1 MSLAHS
7 TGPER
12 WPTHRLLSIA
22 ARLDELRINRNLT
35 HLGLTK
41 GSLDVLESV
50 ADLEPVTVSDLATL
64 LCVSKQSLGRVVR
77 RLQGLGFL
85 SRERSGDRR
94 YTDIRLT
101 HHGRKVLATAEAAV
115 DRLSQDRPDSESALR
130 GDLERYIRGIR
141 M

>member
-50 ADLEPVTVSDLATL
+50 AELEPVTVSDLAAL
-64 LCVSKQSLGRVVR
+64 LCVSKQSMGRVVH

-85 SRERSGDRR
+85 SMERSDDRR

-101 HHGRKVLATAEAAV
+101 HHGRKALATAAALV
-115 DRLSQDRPDSESALR
+115 QRLTESRPDTESALR
-130 GDLERYIRGIR
+130 LDLERYIRDLR

>member
-1 MSLAHS
+1 MSLVHS
-7 TGPER
+7 AGPEP

-50 ADLEPVTVSDLATL
+50 AELEPVTVSDLATL

-85 SRERSGDRR
+85 SRERAGDRR

-101 HHGRKVLATAEAAV
+101 QNGRKVLAAAETLV
-115 DRLSQDRPDSESALR
+115 QRLTQGGPDTESALR
-130 GDLERYIRGIR
+130 VDLERYIRDLR

>member
-41 GSLDVLESV
+41 GSLDVLEAV
-50 ADLEPVTVSDLATL
+50 ADLEPVSVSDLAAL

-85 SRERSGDRR
+85 SRERSDDRR
-94 YTDIRLT
+94 YTDVRLT
-101 HHGRKVLATAEAAV
+101 PGGRKVLATAETLV
-115 DRLSQDRPDSESALR
+115 QGLKQGRPDTDSALR
-130 GDLERYIRGIR
+130 LDLERYIRDLR

>member
-35 HLGLTK
+35 QLGLTK
-41 GSLDVLESV
+41 ASLDIMESV
-50 ADLEPVTVSDLATL
+50 AELEPVTVSDLAAL

-85 SRERSGDRR
+85 SRERAGDRR
-94 YTDIRLT
+94 YTNIRLT
-101 HHGRKVLATAEAAV
+101 HHGRKVLATAETLV
-115 DRLSQDRPDSESALR
+115 QRLKRSRPDTESALR
-130 GDLERYIRGIR
+130 LDLERYIRDLR

>member
-7 TGPER
+7 TGPES

-22 ARLDELRINRNLT
+22 ARLNELRINRNLM

-50 ADLEPVTVSDLATL
+50 AELEPVTVSDLATL

-77 RLQGLGFL
+77 RLQGLGLL

-94 YTDIRLT
+94 YSDIRVT
-101 HHGRKVLATAEAAV
+101 HQGRKVLATAEALV
-115 DRLSQDRPDSESALR
+115 QRLTQNKSDIEPALHH
-130 GDLERYIRGIR
+130 DLERYIRDLR